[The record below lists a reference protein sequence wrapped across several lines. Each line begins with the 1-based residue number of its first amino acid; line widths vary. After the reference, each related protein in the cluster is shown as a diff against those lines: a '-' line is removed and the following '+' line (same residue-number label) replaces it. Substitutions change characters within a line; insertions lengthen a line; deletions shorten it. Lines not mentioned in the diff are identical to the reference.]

1 MQEAYVAQLAADAA
15 AAERA
20 APDSPRVNS
29 PASRSRHKRI
39 DSPTTATADLLS
51 PDVSISSA
59 ETESQSESQSE
70 DQVPTAK
77 ATPGKQKST
86 ADTAVVPKQAEAA
99 LPTKAKPK
107 RGRAPKAAKQDKA
120 VHAEQ
125 HHGTVQGSQ
134 EAGAE
139 AAPAAEAAAAAVPEP
154 ATASQ
159 PKAKRKK
166 AVHAAKSAL
175 PLASAK
181 ASTAELHA
189 SPETAQLDLPASQPS
204 QPPQSQAAT
213 ASLVPA
219 QLQRQ
224 FLCARIRPWTRRNPT
239 RNPDQTVNDDR
250 PPDVV
255 MDQPAEAHATSALAA
270 AAAVAATGTA
280 AATANVADSKRH
292 VGSAA
297 RPHVTH
303 PEHHSTAQPAADKQQ
318 PPQVHQPQPM
328 QSADAQ
334 QSPTS
339 RPMSDPHGQLSSE
352 RQEQMSIGH
361 VDAAGK
367 SLPAAADASHTGES
381 SGALKPGKPAAPVEQ
396 RSKSSHR
403 GELRNYCKRKG
414 NPITSHV
421 TTPKVMLNVGMLE
434 LIRQQHC
441 NSCTFGNAFPTV
453 LLHCSV
459 QWLYVQNRSC
469 R

>member
-1 MQEAYVAQLAADAA
+1 MQEAYVARLAADAA

-29 PASRSRHKRI
+29 PANRSRHKRI
-39 DSPTTATADLLS
+39 DSPATATADLLS

-70 DQVPTAK
+70 GQMLIAK
-77 ATPGKQKST
+77 TTPGKQKST

-99 LPTKAKPK
+99 LPAKAKPK
-107 RGRAPKAAKQDKA
+107 RGRAPKVAKQDKV

-125 HHGTVQGSQ
+125 HHVQGRQ
-134 EAGAE
+134 EAEAE
-139 AAPAAEAAAAAVPEP
+139 AAPASEAAAAAVLEP

-181 ASTAELHA
+181 ASTAELHG
-189 SPETAQLDLPASQPS
+189 SPETAQLGLPASQPS

-213 ASLVPA
+213 ASPVPA
-219 QLQRQ
+219 QPQRQ
-224 FLCARIRPWTRRNPT
+224 LSCARIRPWPRRNPT

-255 MDQPAEAHATSALAA
+255 MDQPAEAQATPALA
-270 AAAVAATGTA
+270 AATGTA

-318 PPQVHQPQPM
+318 PPQVHQPQPT

-339 RPMSDPHGQLSSE
+339 RPTSDPRGQLSSE
-352 RQEQMSIGH
+352 RHEQMSTEH

-381 SGALKPGKPAAPVEQ
+381 SGALKPSKPAAPVEQ

-403 GELRNYCKRKG
+403 GELCDHCKSKG
-414 NPITSHV
+414 KPITLQFTYH
-421 TTPKVMLNVGMLE
+421 L
-434 LIRQQHC
+434 
-441 NSCTFGNAFPTV
+441 
-453 LLHCSV
+453 
-459 QWLYVQNRSC
+459 
-469 R
+469 

>member
-20 APDSPRVNS
+20 APESPRVNS

-70 DQVPTAK
+70 GQVPTAK

-86 ADTAVVPKQAEAA
+86 ADTAVLPKQAQAA
-99 LPTKAKPK
+99 LPAKAKPK

-134 EAGAE
+134 QAEAE
-139 AAPAAEAAAAAVPEP
+139 AAPASEAAAAAAVPEP

-166 AVHAAKSAL
+166 AVHANKSAL

-219 QLQRQ
+219 QPQRQ
-224 FLCARIRPWTRRNPT
+224 LSCARIRPWPRRNPT

-250 PPDVV
+250 PPDIV
-255 MDQPAEAHATSALAA
+255 MDQPAEAQATPALAA

-280 AATANVADSKRH
+280 AAATAKVADSKRH

-318 PPQVHQPQPM
+318 PPQVHQPQHT

-352 RQEQMSIGH
+352 RQEQMSVGH

-381 SGALKPGKPAAPVEQ
+381 SGALKPSKPAAPVEQ

-403 GELRNYCKRKG
+403 GELCNYCKRKA
-414 NPITSHV
+414 NLP
-421 TTPKVMLNVGMLE
+421 
-434 LIRQQHC
+434 HC
-441 NSCTFGNAFPTV
+441 I
-453 LLHCSV
+453 LHH
-459 QWLYVQNRSC
+459 QR
-469 R
+469 